1 MGRAGG
7 AHGAPPTT
15 RLLNPIDD
23 LLVEHEAQGVEPL
36 GEGNSV
42 GDRCVVDDP
51 PSMKR
56 HAVNHHRL
64 EDRRDGRAGHDGA
77 DGVTRRQHVASGQ
90 YLDRLHME
98 RRPAKA
104 KGRRTGSVG
113 KTVEC
118 RIEAQMRSSSP
129 TSTPG

>member
-1 MGRAGG
+1 MTCSWSMRLKAWSPLARATAWEIGVLL
-7 AHGAPPTT
+7 TT
-15 RLLNPIDD
+15 
-23 LLVEHEAQGVEPL
+23 
-36 GEGNSV
+36 
-42 GDRCVVDDP
+42 P